1 MKNLIALYRLKDF
14 SSDQVERMEYIM
26 EHLSRKIRRN
36 DSIAPIKYDE
46 NRRMYLGK
54 ANLLSVLYRFIENK
68 DELSFIYTNI
78 PTEAEESLDV
88 LYDFLKHDDYKKI
101 DYKHIFLTDNGVSIH
116 NISTYFTICDFA
128 ELGYT
133 NFSVIKDVELSS
145 LNTNDFFPY
154 FIITDKKIMLFDAEF
169 NNAIVSFDDK
179 IINVHTRKFMALYE
193 KGENPVTSFS
203 NAVELMR
210 TLTSM
215 HNSSSEL
222 SFTPDF
228 CVTPCLDYDILNK
241 NAIPNLPDKELLI
254 RAVLNHYSIDYSHF
268 SNFVTIESINRF
280 AKDGIIYEIPR
291 DYLLP
296 VDVESRIKLLKSVKD
311 NIDNNGKYKTYILN
325 PTKFNYNS
333 YDIQVEKIGVL
344 TVCGIRQGNKDNIQS
359 FMGEWLCSI
368 DDENIFKDF
377 MNLEK
382 YLIESKTVYSDEF
395 SSQYVSN
402 IILEL
407 SAQHSK
413 GEM

>member
-1 MKNLIALYRLKDF
+1 MSKFGEVLREYISKNGYSINEFAGKCKIDRAWLSNVLSGRKELSEAKFDNILKSKLLSESQNENLIALYRLKDF

-54 ANLLSVLYRFIENK
+54 ANLLSVLYRIIENK

-116 NISTYFTICDFA
+116 
-128 ELGYT
+128 
-133 NFSVIKDVELSS
+133 
-145 LNTNDFFPY
+145 
-154 FIITDKKIMLFDAEF
+154 
-169 NNAIVSFDDK
+169 

-203 NAVELMR
+203 NAVDLMR

-241 NAIPNLPDKELLI
+241 NAAPNLPDKELLI
-254 RAVLNHYSIDYSHF
+254 RAVLNHYNIDYSHF
-268 SNFVTIESINRF
+268 SNFVTIESINKF

>member
-1 MKNLIALYRLKDF
+1 
-14 SSDQVERMEYIM
+14 
-26 EHLSRKIRRN
+26 
-36 DSIAPIKYDE
+36 
-46 NRRMYLGK
+46 
-54 ANLLSVLYRFIENK
+54 
-68 DELSFIYTNI
+68 
-78 PTEAEESLDV
+78 
-88 LYDFLKHDDYKKI
+88 
-101 DYKHIFLTDNGVSIH
+101 
-116 NISTYFTICDFA
+116 
-128 ELGYT
+128 
-133 NFSVIKDVELSS
+133 
-145 LNTNDFFPY
+145 
-154 FIITDKKIMLFDAEF
+154 MLFDAEF

-203 NAVELMR
+203 NAVDLMR

-241 NAIPNLPDKELLI
+241 NAAPNLPDKELLI
-254 RAVLNHYSIDYSHF
+254 RAVLNHYNIDYSHF